1 LPDHALQDPSD
12 TVDILVVDD
21 HADNLMVLRETLGR
35 PEYRVTEARSG
46 TEALKHVLKNGEL
59 AVILL
64 DVLMPEMD
72 GFETASLIRR
82 REASRHIPIIFLT
95 AAGHDVGSIYKAYS
109 VGAVDYLTKPLD
121 SNVVRAKVEVFV
133 DLFRKNR
140 RILRQ
145 EVRLRETEQRRS
157 AAALRQRDALY
168 EATFREAG
176 IGIGRCSQDGKW
188 VRVNPKLCGIFGR
201 TETEMLALGLK
212 DFVPAYDRER
222 LSWAM
227 EVLNSDV
234 DVLREEVSWK
244 RPDGIVGWL
253 DLTLSVLPAGESQR
267 QFVVII
273 EDVSH
278 RRRAEERQ
286 RFLAASS
293 ARLLGSFDEARAL
306 GEIAELAL
314 PTLADWC
321 VVDILAADRSIS
333 RIVEHRDKTRTERWP
348 DFDGRLASIWD
359 RLVSE
364 VAGAGVPRL
373 YHRASSTSTGQA
385 RDPQVA
391 EMLEEV
397 GFDSLMIA
405 PLAARDSVLGTIALA
420 VEKPRQLER
429 DDVGTLEELAHR
441 VALALDNAYLHR
453 KAREAIRVRD
463 EFLSIASHELRTPL
477 TPLQLLLQGLL
488 RRLGSRPDE
497 GLPVDHVRNSV
508 ARSEKQVKRLARLID
523 ALFDVSRISA
533 GRLDLAPEE
542 FDLVELVREVVE
554 RVPAESAQH
563 GRGVVIDSDGP
574 IVGCWDRMRIEQ
586 VVNNLIANAIKYG
599 GEEPPEV
606 SLRRNTLQAEIRVSD
621 RGIGIARD
629 HIDRIFNRFERA
641 VSPLSYGGLGLGLY
655 IAKQIVEAHG
665 GAISVAS
672 ELGVGSTFTVELPL
686 FSAQARP
693 VVDPEPVA
701 GSMAPA
707 DGASQATEMISR
719 S

>member
-1 LPDHALQDPSD
+1 LPDHVLQDPSE

-35 PEYRVTEARSG
+35 RPEYRVTEASSG

-121 SNVVRAKVEVFV
+121 SNVVCAKVDVFV

-145 EVRLRETEQRRS
+145 EVRLREAEQRRS
-157 AAALRQRDALY
+157 AAALRERDALY

-188 VRVNPKLCGIFGR
+188 VRVNPKICGIFGR
-201 TETEMLALGLK
+201 TENEMLTLGLE
-212 DFVPAYDRER
+212 DFIPAYGRER

-227 EVLNSDV
+227 EVLSSDV
-234 DVLREEVSWK
+234 DVLREEVTWK
-244 RPDGIVGWL
+244 RPDGMVGWL

-267 QFVVII
+267 QFVAII

-286 RFLAASS
+286 RFLAAAS

-333 RIVEHRDKTRTERWP
+333 RIVEHRDKTRTERWR
-348 DFDGRLASIWD
+348 DFDGRLRSVWD
-359 RLVSE
+359 GLVSE

-373 YHRASSTSTGQA
+373 YHRASPTSSGQA

-391 EMLEEV
+391 ELLDEV
-397 GFDSLMIA
+397 GVDSLMIA
-405 PLAARDSVLGTIALA
+405 PLAARDSVLGTIAIA
-420 VEKPRQLER
+420 VEKPRQFER
-429 DDVGTLEELAHR
+429 DDVGALEELAHR
-441 VALALDNAYLHR
+441 VALALDNAHLHR

-488 RRLGSRPDE
+488 RRLGNRPDE
-497 GLPVDHVRNSV
+497 SLPVDHVRNSV

-554 RVPAESAQH
+554 RVPVESAQH
-563 GRGVVIDSDGP
+563 GRGVMIDSDGP
-574 IVGCWDRMRIEQ
+574 IIGCWDRMRIEQ
-586 VVNNLIANAIKYG
+586 VVSNLIANAIKYG

-606 SLRRNTLQAEIRVSD
+606 SLRRNTLRAELRVSD
-621 RGIGIARD
+621 RGIGIAHD

-686 FSAQARP
+686 LSAHARP
-693 VVDPEPVA
+693 VVDPESVV
-701 GSMAPA
+701 GSMAE
-707 DGASQATEMISR
+707 DEASQATEMTSR